1 MTAED
6 VAQWRCGGSGSLVT
20 VIGDPGA
27 AGPRFEVTSPWAL
40 VETAANARFA
50 DLLLDAAL
58 AAFSQ
63 EPRVLERIAALSR
76 HRQVEPSSLHAE

>member
-1 MTAED
+1 VTAED